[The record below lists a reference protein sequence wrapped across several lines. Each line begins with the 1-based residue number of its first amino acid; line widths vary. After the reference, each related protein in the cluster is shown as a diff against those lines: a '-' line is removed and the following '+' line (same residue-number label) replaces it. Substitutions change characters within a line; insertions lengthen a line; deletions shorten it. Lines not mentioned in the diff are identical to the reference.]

1 MALHC
6 TWFSEID
13 HTTDRHTTDTPCLV
27 FQFITFDPCEKSEKI
42 STTQGAAQN
51 LNFYR
56 KIWIF
61 GAGSYI
67 GGDRQFSTQE
77 EPVSET
83 LDLGLGSTT
92 GAESA
97 KTG

>member
-1 MALHC
+1 MGDPLSSGPSR
-6 TWFSEID
+6 TY
-13 HTTDRHTTDTPCLV
+13 TCLSMC
-27 FQFITFDPCEKSEKI
+27 TFDPCEKSEKI